1 MGAEYVS
8 SDILIV
14 EDEYI
19 IAMDIQ
25 LKLEDYGYRVLGI
38 VSDGEDAV
46 KLAAELRPDIVLMD
60 IFLKGDIDGIDAA
73 KSILALEIPVIYLTA
88 HSDKVTLSRATK
100 NPASGYLVKPF
111 EPRKLYN
118 TIEVTLER
126 QRKYLEEIDEI
137 ENPTQGSRNGKVG
150 VYLDGER
157 PRACTLI
164 PGLLDPASP
173 QHENFTDGMIYT
185 DDKITQ
191 TPVDAIRGD
200 LKPVIL
206 VVEDEEITAL
216 DIKFRLEKLGYN
228 VPETVRSGESAV
240 QKACAIQ
247 PDLILMDIVLA
258 GKMDGIT
265 AALTLMELDIPIVYL
280 TAYADG
286 ETIKRA
292 RKTSPYGYLVKPF
305 EDAELY
311 TTVEMALS
319 KHRSDVENVTK
330 FQNKIREKSDELK
343 IEKTGVFFVSAV
355 TISLAA
361 YGLLT
366 RSMTWLEY
374 LLFIPAMYG
383 ILLAVV
389 SLKKQSPAVAFDE
402 MPFVSI
408 MIPAHNEEFTI
419 ARCVKTL
426 AQLDY
431 YIGDKRNYE
440 IIVIND
446 GSTDNTAAVL
456 MELKKEFNFMKI
468 VTRKPPRSGKGK
480 GYVLNDGLELCKG
493 EIIAVFD
500 ADARIEPDFLKI
512 IIPYLNED
520 GVEGVQARV
529 RMYNRNENL
538 LTTMQEV
545 EFAIFG
551 NVILRAKDIM
561 GKNAFLGG
569 NGQIATK
576 KVIKEIGGWDGFA
589 VTEDLNMSVK
599 LIMNGYKIRYCGEA
613 AVYQEAVPQWDL
625 FFRQRIRWATG
636 NLETLFVYL
645 TKIMNASIPLYK
657 KINAIEQLFFLLLI
671 AFVMVGYVVFIL
683 QIGNI
688 MQFYF
693 GAPVAIGILSTL
705 AFFPSLFIGL
715 YREKVLPH
723 VIIYRSVEYWAYCL
737 YLLPLFFAAFA
748 GMITRKERH
757 WAKTHHSGYEDMD
770 EELVSSSQTDSEIV

>member
-1 MGAEYVS
+1 MV
-8 SDILIV
+8 DILIV
-14 EDEYI
+14 EDERI
-19 IAMDIQ
+19 IAMDIK

-38 VSDGEDAV
+38 VSKGEDAI
-46 KLAAELRPDIVLMD
+46 KLAAELRPDLVLMD
-60 IFLKGDIDGIDAA
+60 IVLSDGIDGIEAA
-73 KSILALEIPVIYLTA
+73 KSIMALEIPVLYLTS
-88 HSDKVTLSRATK
+88 HSDNATLSRAK
-100 NPASGYLVKPF
+100 ENPASGYLLKPF
-111 EPRKLYN
+111 ESKKLVN
-118 TIEVTLER
+118 TIEITLER
-126 QRKYLEEIDEI
+126 HRKYMNEIEEI
-137 ENPTQGSRNGKVG
+137 ENPTNAPLKGKVG
-150 VYLDGER
+150 VYMDGER

-164 PGLLDPASP
+164 PELLDPESTP
-173 QHENFTDGMIYT
+173 QEKFAGEIIYPESE
-185 DDKITQ
+185 ITQ
-191 TPVDAIRGD
+191 TPVDAIRDD

-216 DIKFRLEKLGYN
+216 DIKFRLEKLGYC
-228 VPETVRSGESAV
+228 VPETVRSGELAV
-240 QKACAIQ
+240 QKACTIQ
-247 PDLILMDIVLA
+247 PDLILMDIVLD
-258 GKMDGIT
+258 GKMDGIE
-265 AALTLMELDIPIVYL
+265 AAETLMELDIPVIYL
-280 TAYADG
+280 TAYADA
-286 ETIKRA
+286 ETVKRA
-292 RKTSPYGYLVKPF
+292 RKTSPYGYLIKPF
-305 EDAELY
+305 EEAELY
-311 TTVEMALS
+311 TTIEMALS

-330 FQNKIREKSDELK
+330 VQDKIKEKSDELK

-355 TISLAA
+355 TISLVV
-361 YGLLT
+361 YGLVT

-383 ILLAVV
+383 VLLAVV
-389 SLKKQSPAVAFDE
+389 SIKKQSPAVAFDE
-402 MPFVSI
+402 IPFVSI

-426 AQLDY
+426 ARLDY
-431 YIGDKRNYE
+431 HIGDNRNYE

-456 MELKKEFNFMKI
+456 RELKKEFKFMKI

-493 EIIAVFD
+493 EVIAVFD
-500 ADARIEPDFLKI
+500 ADARVEPDFLKI

-538 LTTMQEV
+538 LTAMQEV

-599 LIMNGYKIRYCGEA
+599 LIMNGYNIRYCGEA

-625 FFRQRIRWATG
+625 FFRQRVRWATG

-645 TKIMNASIPLYK
+645 TKIMNAPIPIYK
-657 KINAIEQLFFLLLI
+657 KINAVEQLFFLLLI
-671 AFVMVGYVVFIL
+671 AFVMVGYMVFIL

-688 MQFYF
+688 VHFHF
-693 GAPVAIGILSTL
+693 GAPVAIGLLSTF
-705 AFFPSLFIGL
+705 AFFPSLFVGL
-715 YREKVLPH
+715 YREKALPH

-737 YLLPLFFAAFA
+737 YLVPLFFTAFA

-757 WAKTHHSGYEDMD
+757 WAKTHHSGYGDMD
-770 EELVSSSQTDSEIV
+770 EKEIESGSQADSEII